1 MALPPGRESIPV
13 AGIEESRNPK
23 LAETS
28 GELAAWVD
36 YLLHPE
42 TNDGPRIYRPLHPE
56 TAPDAT
62 DFESPRRLPPADR
75 DAPYE
80 DPSEYETVSV
90 FEAFAADTSEFF
102 KAVQAVSGISTATI
116 ELTYNKLTKGCL
128 TWPDPDES
136 RNPEVNKPIDQTP
149 YEELNAT
156 RANWAAMRNGW
167 TALAAVSAYAYEEDF
182 LKYQVYTENAVY
194 VVAEHLV
201 RYRAIL
207 HKAGEDVL
215 ELTKAMVAM
224 CPKPVPPGEG
234 GFNLMSIAITG
245 IVAVATTV
253 ISAGS
258 GGVATA
264 VLLGTAVTEMLGEA
278 AKTAEHK
285 GGRQELV
292 LDNHEYLRD
301 TARQYLDAVNKI
313 EQDTAEAINALRDSL
328 RRELDRLREER
339 SYEVMPRS
347 GVTSAAVPEIANY
360 LGQ

>member
-1 MALPPGRESIPV
+1 MALPPGREAIPV
-13 AGIEESRNPK
+13 PGIKESTNPK
-23 LAETS
+23 LAAAS

-62 DFESPRRLPPADR
+62 DFESPRRMPPADR
-75 DAPYE
+75 DSPYE

-90 FEAFAADTSEFF
+90 LEPFATDPSEFF
-102 KAVQAVSGISTATI
+102 KAAQAVSGISTATI
-116 ELTYNKLTKGCL
+116 EATYKKLTKGCL

-136 RNPEVNKPIDQTP
+136 RKPDEDKRIDQTP

-167 TALAAVSAYAYEEDF
+167 TALEAVSAFAYEEDF
-182 LKYQVYTENAVY
+182 LRYQVYTENAAY
-194 VVAEHLV
+194 IVAEHLV

-215 ELTKAMVAM
+215 ELMKAMVEM
-224 CPKPVPPGEG
+224 CPKPAPPGQG
-234 GFNLMSIAITG
+234 NFNLMSIVVTG

-258 GGVATA
+258 GGVAA
-264 VLLGTAVTEMLGEA
+264 PVLLGVAVTEMLGEA
-278 AKTAEHK
+278 VKTAENK
-285 GGRQELV
+285 GGKQELV
-292 LDNHEYLRD
+292 LENHEYLRD

-339 SYEVMPRS
+339 RYEVLPQS
-347 GVTSAAVPEIANY
+347 GQNSDVVPEIANY
-360 LGQ
+360 